1 MSIGPRSAW
10 TLPPPNNPSW
20 WERWPGERR
29 PNHERAR
36 SRSPRRP
43 VPSGHD
49 STWPHPLPQPP
60 WSFLRKSAMWFRW
73 HLLWCQWPHLSY
85 WNQRQEHQKINR
97 KVQSGKYMSNRINKK
112 DKSIY
117 ISSFQYFS
125 EKTVWKDC
133 FLVMFPSGKHIN
145 MPFRQTSTAPCRH
158 ISCATERQRVGKTIV
173 CSACRGSGVG
183 EHIYIYIYI
192 YLYLYTY
199 TWWHIYFLYI
209 YIRHCNAFYL
219 QGLLSAVLRRR
230 AFNIPQCMK
239 YLLFKNGIPRSWMII
254 KKPYFLI
261 TMRSQLNPFKSPFG

>member
-1 MSIGPRSAW
+1 MCVCVSIGPRSAW

-125 EKTVWKDC
+125 EKQFEKIVFWWC
-133 FLVMFPSGKHIN
+133 FLVASISICRLDKLALL
-145 MPFRQTSTAPCRH
+145 RADTSVVLPRDKELVKQLFAQH
-158 ISCATERQRVGKTIV
+158 A
-173 CSACRGSGVG
+173 GVLG
-183 EHIYIYIYI
+183 WVSIYIYIYI
-192 YLYLYTY
+192 YI
-199 TWWHIYFLYI
+199 HIHDDIFILYI
-209 YIRHCNAFYL
+209 YIYIHTSL
-219 QGLLSAVLRRR
+219 
-230 AFNIPQCMK
+230 
-239 YLLFKNGIPRSWMII
+239 
-254 KKPYFLI
+254 
-261 TMRSQLNPFKSPFG
+261 